1 MEQNPLVEAGLPIA
15 LFVIMVGIGLTLTT
29 GDFRRE
35 ARNPRA
41 MVLGSIA
48 QIVLMPLLAFAI
60 ALLLDLPPLLA
71 LGLVVVAACP
81 GGTTSNLVALLAR
94 ANVALSIVMT
104 VVASLVTILTLP
116 VAANLMLALQPLEDD
131 LAIRVPLDR
140 SIGLLVGIVLVP
152 ISIGMVVRARR
163 PELAARAERAVAAFG
178 AVVLAL
184 LIVAIAYDLREDL
197 GALLV
202 QAGPGT
208 LLLNLGGMATGL
220 ALGAVGLSGRDRRTC
235 AVELGIK
242 NGTLGILIGVTVIG
256 GSVGAEVAVP
266 AAVYSLVMYV
276 TAPPLIAFG
285 RNRAL
290 LEVPD
295 DAHRA
300 GSVG

>member
-1 MEQNPLVEAGLPIA
+1 MEQNPLVEIGLPIA
-15 LFVIMVGIGLTLTT
+15 LFIIMVGIGLTLTT

-35 ARNPRA
+35 ARHPRA
-41 MVLGSIA
+41 MVVGSIV
-48 QIVLMPLLAFAI
+48 QIVGMPLLAFGI
-60 ALLLDLPPLLA
+60 AWALDLSPLIA

-104 VVASLVTILTLP
+104 VVASIITIVTLP
-116 VAANLMLALQPLEDD
+116 VAANLMLGLQPIEAD
-131 LAIRVPLDR
+131 LPIHVPLDR
-140 SIGLLVGIVLVP
+140 SIGLLVAIILVP

-163 PELAARAERAVAAFG
+163 PEVAAKAERGVSAFG
-178 AVVLAL
+178 ALVLVL

-197 GALLV
+197 VDLLV
-202 QAGPGT
+202 QAGPAT
-208 LLLNLGGMATGL
+208 LLLNVGGMAIGL
-220 ALGAVGLSGRDRRTC
+220 GLGVAGLRGRDRRTC

-276 TAPPLIAFG
+276 TAPAIILFG

-290 LEVPD
+290 LEVD
-295 DAHRA
+295 EDVLA
-300 GSVG
+300 